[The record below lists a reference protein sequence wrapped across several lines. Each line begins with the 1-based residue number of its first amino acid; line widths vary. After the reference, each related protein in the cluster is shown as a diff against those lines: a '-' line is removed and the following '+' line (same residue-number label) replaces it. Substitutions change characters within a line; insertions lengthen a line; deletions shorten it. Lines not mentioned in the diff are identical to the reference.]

1 MLDGISL
8 DQLRTFSTAVEEGSR
23 LKVLSIEAVPADGLP
38 LPMSSS
44 IPAHRLLDLPT
55 GGSCGSFKSSRR
67 PLDCGHCEF
76 PRLIA
81 LRAP

>member
-38 LPMSSS
+38 LPMSVVYPSAS
-44 IPAHRLLDLPT
+44 PPGPADRWFVRFLQEQPPPTRLRTL
-55 GGSCGSFKSSRR
+55 
-67 PLDCGHCEF
+67 
-76 PRLIA
+76 
-81 LRAP
+81 